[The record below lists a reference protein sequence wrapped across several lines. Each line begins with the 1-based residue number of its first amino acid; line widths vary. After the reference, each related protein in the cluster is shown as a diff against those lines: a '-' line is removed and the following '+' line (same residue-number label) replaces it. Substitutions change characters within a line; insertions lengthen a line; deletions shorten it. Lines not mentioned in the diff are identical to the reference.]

1 MADDRSLLA
10 PAMPKREERPSI
22 QQLRFFCLAV
32 GLAGQ
37 THEDAREEPRLG
49 GEAGDG
55 AIDLARGGVHPAAD
69 QVSRWCKPPIRGNA
83 STSAASSSPH

>member
-22 QQLRFFCLAV
+22 RQLRFFCLAV

-37 THEDAREEPRLG
+37 THEDAMEDTRLG
-49 GEAGDG
+49 G
-55 AIDLARGGVHPAAD
+55 V
-69 QVSRWCKPPIRGNA
+69 Q
-83 STSAASSSPH
+83 